1 MKLNLLCLIPGLITC
16 LLVSYSVSAQETRTI
31 TIEPD
36 SVGILNSVINGD
48 TTDGERMGSNTV
60 YILKRNAVY
69 KTTATI
75 LNPGFHLRI
84 RAEEGPG
91 SMPIIQP
98 TPARG
103 GEAERPFTIQGDF
116 SLDGVYVT
124 NVNDIGGFLR
134 RTFRVNVG
142 DVTLRLTN
150 CWIDGAGQAAV
161 RFDAPGVRIYM
172 ENCIVSHIGQPFNT
186 GNGRVIDVRG
196 GGAEIAADSIVM
208 RNNTFY
214 NIARRLIRFSGN
226 LSARYVEISNNTLVN
241 SAVQVVSLEQSL
253 KARIVDNL
261 FVNPNFEGD
270 TRGAE
275 LIGIDEFNQEQL
287 YIDNGIDPVRSLEIY
302 NNWFYYQDHILNI
315 WADSVTAPDIYQDDI
330 YNTTVDPAGD
340 PLDSAGLNSAQFTLT
355 GPVTFKNAPGPSQA
369 TVVGVIRDAL
379 FVDNRDNGVSPNWNF
394 TESPFFQLVNDELEI
409 PWEFPFD
416 FSLDISS
423 AAAVAATDGG
433 PIGDR
438 NWQPQAID
446 IVVGFDDLKPLQTIF
461 YPNPVTDKITLVN
474 GLKAEE
480 LRIIGLDGKS
490 YMVVSNPEGKLDVS
504 SLAAGMYIMQLV
516 DNDRK
521 IVTRKIIKN

>member
-1 MKLNLLCLIPGLITC
+1 MKLKLVYIVLCLVTGL
-16 LLVSYSVSAQETRTI
+16 LFSSNAQAQEQRVI

-36 SVGILNSVINGD
+36 SVGILNAVINGD
-48 TTDGERMGSNTV
+48 TIGGGVRTDPNTV
-60 YILKRNAVY
+60 YILKKNAVY

-116 SLDGVYVT
+116 TLEGAYVT
-124 NVNDIGGFLR
+124 NVNDIGGFLQ
-134 RTFRVNVG
+134 RTFRANVG
-142 DVTLRLTN
+142 DVSIRINN
-150 CWIDGAGQAAV
+150 CWIDGAGQSAI
-161 RFDAPGVRIYM
+161 RLDAPRVRVYI
-172 ENCIVSHIGQPFNT
+172 ENSIVSHIGQPFNT

-196 GGAEIAADSIVM
+196 GGDIAADSIVI
-208 RNNTFY
+208 RNSTFY

-226 LSARYVEISNNTLVN
+226 LSAGYVEISNNTLVN

-261 FVNPNFEGD
+261 FVNPNFEGSL
-270 TRGAE
+270 RGAE
-275 LIGIDEFNQEQL
+275 LIGIDGFNQEQL
-287 YIDNGIDPVRSLEIY
+287 YLDNGVDPVRTLEIY
-302 NNWFYYQDHILNI
+302 NNWFHYQDNILDI
-315 WADSVTAPDIYQDDI
+315 WADTVSAPDIYQDDI
-330 YNTTVDPAGD
+330 YDTTIGPDGQ
-340 PLDSAGLNSAQFTLT
+340 PLDSAALNSSQFTLT
-355 GPVTFKNAPGPSQA
+355 GPITFKNAPGPSQA
-369 TVVGVIRDAL
+369 TVIGVMQDAVL
-379 FVDNRDNGVSPNWNF
+379 VDNRDNGVAPNWNF
-394 TESPFFQLVNDELEI
+394 TDSPFFQLVNGDLQI

-416 FSLDISS
+416 FSLDINS
-423 AAAVAATDGG
+423 AAATAATDGG

-446 IVVGFDDLKPLQTIF
+446 IVVGFDEIEPLQTIF
-461 YPNPVTDKITLVN
+461 YPNPVADEIILVN

-480 LRIIGLDGKS
+480 IRILGLDGKS
-490 YMVVSNPEGKLDVS
+490 YMTLVRPTQKLDVS
-504 SLAAGMYIMQLV
+504 SLAAGMYIIQLI